1 MQKFN
6 EMYSATR
13 QGVTQS
19 QTFSNSFFCPGT
31 GMSSI
36 ATRIFLNKLAEP
48 RASDFDY
55 GLPSILDFQASSE
68 AVLAPT
74 DDIN

>member
-19 QTFSNSFFCPGT
+19 QTFSNSFFCPGA

-36 ATRIFLNKLAEP
+36 TTRIFLNKLEEP
-48 RASDFDY
+48 RAYDFDY
-55 GLPSILDFQASSE
+55 GLPSVLDFQSSPDSM
-68 AVLAPT
+68 LAPI